1 MLVILIKGLCTRGWI
16 KSLRLAYSVA
26 AGIIPELLPA
36 IVNTVLKRGALLLFK
51 NTASVQRP
59 DSVQNLDAFSVLCS
73 DKVWILPSSAWLSFG
88 AISATQLP
96 VQIYCSASLY
106 PILGNLLM
114 KNISWSLNRDELRI
128 SSDSCSYWSSNEYY
142 WLANI
147 LSQLVLLLPT
157 VRYAYQGHRGI
168 PVRLVSSRDFAPNPH
183 SSHPSHYQTPST
195 RTHSAKS
202 V

>member
-1 MLVILIKGLCTRGWI
+1 MDQVVEV
-16 KSLRLAYSVA
+16 SLESGRWHNSWVA
-26 AGIIPELLPA
+26 ACCCQFEFSKRS
-36 IVNTVLKRGALLLFK
+36 IVVVQEQSYCS
-51 NTASVQRP
+51 ASGLGP
-59 DSVQNLDAFSVLCS
+59 DLAAFSVLCS
-73 DKVWILPSSAWLSFG
+73 DKVWILPSSAWLLFG